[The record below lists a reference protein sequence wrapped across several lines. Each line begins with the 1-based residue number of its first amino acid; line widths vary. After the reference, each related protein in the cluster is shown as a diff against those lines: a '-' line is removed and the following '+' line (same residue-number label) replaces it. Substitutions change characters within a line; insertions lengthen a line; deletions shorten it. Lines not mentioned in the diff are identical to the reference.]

1 MKCVFSLRFIY
12 LDFLEQLM
20 KLTKL
25 LAGMALATGLMAA
38 QAQTVLKIGY
48 ATTVTSHYGVGSTA
62 FCDDIE
68 KGTQNRY
75 KCQQFP
81 SSALGGE
88 REMVEAVQLGTLDLV
103 NTSTGPVGNF
113 VPEVKIVDIP
123 FLFRDYDHAR
133 KVMDG
138 SIGQDILAKFPSK
151 GIIALGWTENGFR
164 HMTNNKRDIVK
175 PADAAGLKMRTMEN
189 KVHMDGYRTFGIL
202 PTPMAFPELFGAL
215 QQGTVDGQENPIPVI
230 LASKFAQV
238 QKHLSLT
245 GHVYS
250 PALLLLSTKVWA
262 KLSDADKKVF
272 TDAAVKAGVAQRK
285 KVNDD
290 ENMGIAQLEKDGMKV
305 TKVVDG
311 QAFRD
316 ALKPAY
322 LGYAKEFGADN
333 IKRIQDIK

>member
-1 MKCVFSLRFIY
+1 
-12 LDFLEQLM
+12 M
-20 KLTKL
+20 KLGH
-25 LAGMALATGLMAA
+25 LAAACLSLALGA
-38 QAQTVLKIGY
+38 QAQAQSTTLKLGY
-48 ATTVTSHYGVGSTA
+48 ATTKESHYGVGSTV
-62 FCDDIE
+62 FCDEIE
-68 KGTQNRY
+68 KSTQGRY

-88 REMVEAVQLGTLDLV
+88 REMIEAVQIGTLDLV

-138 SIGQDILAKFPSK
+138 PIGQDILTKFPSK
-151 GIIALGWTENGFR
+151 GLVALAWTENGFR
-164 HMTNNKRDIVK
+164 HMTNSKRDIVK
-175 PADAAGLKMRTMEN
+175 PSDAAGLKMRTMEN

-230 LASKFAQV
+230 LASKFSQV
-238 QKHLSLT
+238 QKYLSLT

-250 PALLLLSTKVWA
+250 PALLLMSPKVWG

-272 TDAAVKAGVAQRK
+272 TDAAKKGSTAQRK

-290 ENMGIAQLEKDGMKV
+290 ENNGIAQLEKDGMKV

-311 QAFRD
+311 AAFRE

-322 LGYAKEFGADN
+322 AGYEKEFGAAN
-333 IKRIQDIK
+333 IKKIQDVK

>member
-1 MKCVFSLRFIY
+1 
-12 LDFLEQLM
+12 M
-20 KLTKL
+20 KLKTLAL
-25 LAGMALATGLMAA
+25 LAATFGLSAA
-38 QAQTVLKIGY
+38 VQAQTVLKIGY
-48 ATTVTSHYGVGSTA
+48 ATAATSHYGVGTTA

-68 KGTQNRY
+68 KGTQARY

-88 REMVEAVQLGTLDLV
+88 REMIEAVQLGTLDLV

-138 SIGQDILAKFPSK
+138 PIGQDILTKFPAK
-151 GIIALGWTENGFR
+151 GLVALAWTENGYR
-164 HMTNNKRDIVK
+164 HMTNNKRAIVK

-189 KVHMDGYRTFGIL
+189 KVHMEGYRAFGIQ
-202 PTPMAFPELFGAL
+202 PTPMAFPEVFGAL

-230 LASKFAQV
+230 LASKFSQV

-250 PALLLLSTKVWA
+250 PALIITSPRLMN
-262 KLSDADKKVF
+262 KLSEADKKVF
-272 TDAAVKAGVAQRK
+272 MDAAKHAAVAQRK

-290 ENMGIAQLEKDGMKV
+290 EANGIAQLEKEGMSVVRK
-305 TKVVDG
+305 VDG

-316 ALKPAY
+316 TLAPVYAN
-322 LGYAKEFGADN
+322 YAKEFGADN
-333 IKRIQDIK
+333 IRKIQDVK

>member
-1 MKCVFSLRFIY
+1 MKKKNGILAASLALVFGA
-12 LDFLEQLM
+12 M
-20 KLTKL
+20 GT
-25 LAGMALATGLMAA
+25 LAATSA
-38 QAQTVLKIGY
+38 QAQTTTLKIGY
-48 ATTVTSHYGVGSTA
+48 ATSKESHYGVGSTV
-62 FCDDIE
+62 FCDEIE
-68 KGTQNRY
+68 KGTQGRF
-75 KCQQFP
+75 KCQHFAN
-81 SSALGGE
+81 SALGGE
-88 REMVEAVQLGTLDLV
+88 REQIEAIQLGTQDLL

-113 VPEVKIVDIP
+113 VPEVRIVDLP

-138 SIGQDILAKFPSK
+138 PIGQDLLTKFPSK
-151 GIIALGWTENGFR
+151 DIIALAWTENGFR
-164 HMTNNKRDIVK
+164 HMTNSKRDIAK

-230 LASKFAQV
+230 LAAKFSQV

-250 PALLLLSTKVWA
+250 PALLLLSPKVWN
-262 KLSDADKKVF
+262 KLSEADRKVF
-272 TDAAVKAGVAQRK
+272 VAAGKTAAAAQRK

-290 ENMGIAQLEKDGMKV
+290 ENNGIALLEAQGMKV
-305 TKVVDG
+305 TRTVDSA
-311 QAFRD
+311 AFRE

-322 LGYAKEFGADN
+322 VGYAKEFGADN
-333 IKRIQDIK
+333 IKKITDIK

>member
-1 MKCVFSLRFIY
+1 
-12 LDFLEQLM
+12 M
-20 KLTKL
+20 KLKAIAL
-25 LAGMALATGLMAA
+25 VLAATGLSAV

-48 ATTVTSHYGVGSTA
+48 ATTQASHYGVGSTA

-68 KGTQNRY
+68 KGTQGRY

-88 REMVEAVQLGTLDLV
+88 REMIEAVQLGTLDLV

-138 SIGQDILAKFPSK
+138 PIGQDILTKFPAK
-151 GIIALGWTENGFR
+151 GLVALAWTENGFR
-164 HMTNNKRDIVK
+164 HMTNSKRAIVK
-175 PADAAGLKMRTMEN
+175 PADASGLKMRTMEN
-189 KVHMDGYRTFGIL
+189 KVHMEGYRTFGIQ
-202 PTPMAFPELFGAL
+202 PTPMAFPEVFGAL

-230 LASKFAQV
+230 LASKFSQV

-250 PALLLLSTKVWA
+250 PALIITSPRLMN

-272 TDAAVKAGVAQRK
+272 YEAAKHASVAQRK
-285 KVNDD
+285 KVNED
-290 ENMGIAQLEKDGMKV
+290 ENNGIAQLEKEGMSVVSK
-305 TKVVDG
+305 VDG

-322 LGYAKEFGADN
+322 ANYAKEFGADN
-333 IKRIQDIK
+333 IRKIQDVR